1 MYEELSMEALLKRME
16 TSRTTGLS
24 EADAAERLRYYGKNV
39 LKEPERRTLAARITA
54 QLCDSLI
61 FILFAAAG
69 ISVMLGEFSDAAV
82 ILAVVALNAVV
93 GVVQEG
99 KAERALESL
108 KQMTRLEAV
117 VIREGQE
124 KVIDA
129 ELLVPG
135 DLVVLDAG
143 RQVPADLRLLET
155 ANLKAEESALTG
167 ESVPVSKSSVF
178 HVGTNLSIGEQKHM
192 AFMTSY
198 ITAGR
203 GRGIVIATGMQTEIG
218 KIASM
223 IHEAP
228 EEETPLQ
235 KRLSELGRILSL
247 TAIVLCILLF
257 VMAVFQKRD
266 VLEML
271 ITAISLAVAAVPE
284 GLPAVVTIVL
294 ALSVT
299 RMAKLGTIVRRLPSV
314 ETLGAVSV
322 VCSDKTGTL
331 TKNEMSVTA
340 CWCDGK
346 LWEAP
351 LFPERVGSI
360 PFLLEAFALCN
371 DASETTGEATE
382 SALYHFV
389 KRCGEEPEKLRKRL
403 PRQGEVPFDSERKR
417 MTTFHRDGKRLVS
430 YTKGAPDVILKRCS
444 HIMRNGKAVPL
455 DAAGRKMVETMAE
468 QLSGQALRV
477 LAAAVTEGKKNS
489 TETQMTFLGLAGM
502 IDPPREEAKEA
513 VAAFQRASVRTI
525 MITGDHAKT
534 ACAIAEQLGIGS
546 RGENWGWTK
555 GGKGRTEGRTG
566 HPEAGKSE
574 IRCLTGEEL
583 ECMGEEELK
592 QRIRNVS
599 VFARVSPAHK
609 VRIVRAL
616 KALGHTT
623 AMTGDGVNDAP
634 SLKTADIGIA
644 MGKTGTDVARQA
656 SDMILT
662 DDNFATIERA
672 IEEGRGIYENIR
684 KSVIF
689 LLSSNFGEIITMFA
703 AVAAGIPSPLKP
715 CHILWINLI
724 TDSLPALAL
733 GVDENDGEQLMKR
746 PPRKPGESLF
756 ARGGWFFTG
765 LYGFL
770 IAAVSLGAFFYVPW
784 QTAAEMGQNLTLPI
798 LKELLK
804 EDVILCTAQTYAFT
818 VLGISEL
825 FHAIGMRNLEQ
836 SVFCSGLFS
845 NPLMWGAFFIGILL
859 QAAVTEI
866 PFLTQVFCT
875 AELTMEEWAGLI
887 FVSAAPLLLHELLTL
902 PKTLMFALKRP
913 GR

>member
-1 MYEELSMEALLKRME
+1 MYEEKSIEEVCKAFE
-16 TSRTTGLS
+16 SSRQRGLT
-24 EADAAERLRYYGKNV
+24 EEDAAERLRHYGRNE
-39 LKEPERRTLAARITA
+39 LKEPGRRTLLSRIAA

-61 FILFAAAG
+61 FVLFAAAG
-69 ISVMLGEFSDAAV
+69 ISVMLGEWSDAAV

-93 GVVQEG
+93 GVIQEG
-99 KAERALESL
+99 KAEKALESL
-108 KQMTRLEAV
+108 KKMTRLEAL
-117 VIREGQE
+117 VIRDGKERT
-124 KVIDA
+124 IDA
-129 ELLVPG
+129 GELVPG

-143 RQVPADLRLLET
+143 RQVPADLRLVE
-155 ANLKAEESALTG
+155 AVNLRTEESALTG
-167 ESVPVSKSSVF
+167 ESVPVNKSSTF
-178 HVGTNLSIGEQKHM
+178 QAAKELNPGERKNM

-198 ITAGR
+198 VTTGR
-203 GRGIVIATGMQTEIG
+203 GRGIVTATGMQTEIG
-218 KIASM
+218 KIAAM
-223 IHEAP
+223 IHETP

-235 KRLSELGRILSL
+235 KRLGELGKVLSL
-247 TAIVLCILLF
+247 TAIVLCALLF
-257 VMAVFQKRD
+257 VMAVLQRRD
-266 VLEML
+266 VMEML

-314 ETLGAVSV
+314 ETLGSVSV

-331 TKNEMSVTA
+331 TKNEMTVTA
-340 CWCDGK
+340 CYCDGK
-346 LWEAP
+346 LREAP
-351 LFPERVGSI
+351 FSGERRGSLLQERQRNGETSSFPL
-360 PFLLEAFALCN
+360 LLEAFCLCN
-371 DASETTGEATE
+371 DATETTGEPTE
-382 SALYHFV
+382 AALYQFV
-389 KRCGEEPEKLRKRL
+389 RACGADPEEIRKRL
-403 PRQGEVPFDSERKR
+403 PRQGEVPFDSDRKR
-417 MTTFHRDGKRLVS
+417 MTTFHREGKRLVS
-430 YTKGAPDVILKRCS
+430 YTKGAPDVILKRCT
-444 HIMRNGKAVPL
+444 HMLQNGRAVLL

-468 QLSGQALRV
+468 QLSGRALRV

-502 IDPPREEAKEA
+502 IDPPREEAMAA
-513 VAAFQRASVRTI
+513 VGAFKRASVRTL

-534 ACAIAEQLGIGS
+534 ACAIAKQLGIGTGTS
-546 RGENWGWTK
+546 
-555 GGKGRTEGRTG
+555 GREKV
-566 HPEAGKSE
+566 P
-574 IRCLTGEEL
+574 CLTGEEL
-583 ECMGEEELK
+583 DRMSEEELQK
-592 QRIRNVS
+592 QIRNVS

-616 KALGHTT
+616 KSLGNIT

-733 GVDENDGEQLMKR
+733 GVDKNDGVQMMNR

-765 LYGFL
+765 LYGCL

-784 QTAAEMGQNLTLPI
+784 QLAAEAGQQLTLPV
-798 LKELLK
+798 LAELLK
-804 EDVILCTAQTYAFT
+804 ADSVLCTAQTYAFT

-836 SVFCSGLFS
+836 PVLFSGLFS

-875 AELTMEEWAGLI
+875 AELSMGEWAGLI
-887 FVSAAPLLLHELLTL
+887 LVSAAPLILHEILTL
-902 PKTLMFALKRP
+902 PGFLMSSLKRQD
-913 GR
+913 R